1 VTPPRPLVRHWPP
14 LLTLLLLLLLLFPYY
29 WLVISSLKP
38 VDEVFSIPPRFW
50 PQSPTL
56 DNFVDVLGR
65 PKIRRFFLNSMVIT
79 GSTVLLNLTLASMAA
94 FALSTFRFRGRR
106 TLILATL
113 ATQLFPAVIVVI
125 PLYRLWATLG
135 LLNTFQALVSTYIA
149 FTLPLGIW
157 MLTGYMRTIPY
168 EVVEAALVD
177 GCSRPRLFLEIVLPL
192 ARPGL
197 AATAVYVAL
206 VSWNEFIFA
215 LTFSTSEEV
224 RTVTVGLYSFIGEF
238 VYDWNLLLAMA
249 VAMSVPIAVVFLLL
263 QRFLVSG
270 LTAGATKG

>member
-1 VTPPRPLVRHWPP
+1 MTPPRPLVRHWPP

-29 WLVISSLKP
+29 WLVSSSLKP
-38 VDEVFSIPPRFW
+38 VDEVFALPPRFW

-56 DNFVDVLGR
+56 DNFVEVLGR

-106 TLILATL
+106 TLILVTL

-135 LLNTFQALVSTYIA
+135 LLNTYQALVSTYVA

-177 GCSRPRLFLEIVLPL
+177 GCSRVRLFLEIVLPL